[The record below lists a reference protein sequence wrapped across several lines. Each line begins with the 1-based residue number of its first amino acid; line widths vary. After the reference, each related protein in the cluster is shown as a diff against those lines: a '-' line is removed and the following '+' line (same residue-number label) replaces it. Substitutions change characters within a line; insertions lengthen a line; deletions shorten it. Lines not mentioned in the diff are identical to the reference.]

1 MDALAEAVYTQN
13 GAYGSGRKVLKS
25 NKGKNRV
32 PLRALARVS
41 LVATGVQFGW
51 ALQLSLLTPYV
62 QVLGIPHA
70 WASYVWLC
78 GPISGMLVQPLVGHL
93 SDHCESSWGRRRP
106 FIVTGAAFVVL
117 AVLIISFSADI
128 GYIFGDSLTSR
139 PRAIV
144 VFVLGFWL
152 LDLANNTLQGPCRAL
167 LADFTGKDHRRSR
180 RANAFFSLCM
190 AFGNVFGYATGAY
203 SGWYKVL
210 PFTLTTACGTSC
222 ANLKSAFLIAI
233 IILVA
238 TTLLSITAA
247 SEIPWSSATN
257 SNKYDTSS
265 ATIPLLH
272 KEPSTE
278 SSQKQVGV
286 QDTGKEEEE
295 EEEEEEEDSSEDQ
308 HEAFLWELCGTLKEL
323 PKPMRHVLLITA
335 LTWFAW
341 FPFILFDTD
350 WMGREVFLGNPSS
363 SDANLVRLYNA
374 GVRAGSFGLML
385 NSVVLG
391 ITSLLLEPLCR
402 RVGQR
407 KVWAAA
413 NVIMSACFFGT
424 IIVTIES
431 KKTYSESGYLPVSIL
446 MSAFGIF
453 AILGIPL
460 AVTYSVP
467 YAVTTMVTSTAGGGQ
482 GLSMGVLNLG
492 VVVPQIVVSI
502 GSGPWDELFGGGNM
516 PAFVLAAVAALVGVV
531 LAAFLLPKPPPV
543 DTQSNATLHNS
554 IP

>member
-1 MDALAEAVYTQN
+1 MDPAGIAVSIQGLTD
-13 GAYGSGRKVLKS
+13 GGREPLKS

-41 LVATGVQFGW
+41 LVAIGVQFGW

-62 QVLGIPHA
+62 IELGIPHA
-70 WASYVWLC
+70 WASYIWLC
-78 GPISGMLVQPLVGHL
+78 GPISGMVIQPLVGHL

-106 FIVTGAAFVVL
+106 FIVTGAIFVVL
-117 AVLIISFSADI
+117 AVLIIAFSADI
-128 GYIFGDSLTSR
+128 GYTMGDSMTSR

-144 VFVLGFWL
+144 VFVVGFWL

-190 AFGNVFGYATGAY
+190 AVGNILGYATGAY
-203 SGWYKVL
+203 SSWYELL
-210 PFTLTTACGTSC
+210 PFTLTTACRKSC
-222 ANLKSAFLIAI
+222 ANLKSAFLVAVV
-233 IILVA
+233 ILIA
-238 TTLLSITAA
+238 TTFISITAA
-247 SEIPWSSATN
+247 SEIPWSSSTG
-257 SNKYDTSS
+257 SNKKQSS
-265 ATIPLLH
+265 DATVPLLLC
-272 KEPSTE
+272 KEYSTQLSE
-278 SSQKQVGV
+278 KQVNEG
-286 QDTGKEEEE
+286 
-295 EEEEEEEDSSEDQ
+295 EEDDNSEVEQ
-308 HEAFLWELCGTLKEL
+308 EAFLWELCGMLKDL
-323 PKPMRHVLLITA
+323 PTPMRHVLLITA

-350 WMGREVFLGNPSS
+350 WMGREVFLGDPSS
-363 SDANLVRLYNA
+363 SDSSLVKLYNA

-391 ITSLLLEPLCR
+391 ITSLLIEPLCR

-424 IIVTIES
+424 VVVTIMS
-431 KKTYSESGYLPVSIL
+431 KQSYEASGHLPVETLALAI
-446 MSAFGIF
+446 GIF

-467 YAVTTMVTSTAGGGQ
+467 YSVTTMVTNTAGGGQ

-492 VVVPQIVVSI
+492 VVVPQIVVSL

-516 PAFVLAAVAALVGVV
+516 PAFMLAAVAALVAGV
-531 LAAFLLPKPPPV
+531 LAAFLLPRPPP
-543 DTQSNATLHNS
+543 DYQNSPNAT
-554 IP
+554 